1 MLISTKLNVPI
12 SSLMTSKIFFIDSTI
27 TNYLDQI
34 SDDEYLEHSFI
45 PKTNIMTNEIIMDD
59 NS

>member
-1 MLISTKLNVPI
+1 MLISTKLNGLI
-12 SSLMTSKIFFIDSTI
+12 SSLMTNKIFFIDSAI
-27 TNYLDQI
+27 SNDLDQI
-34 SDDEYLEHSFI
+34 SDDEYLEHSFS

>member
-1 MLISTKLNVPI
+1 
-12 SSLMTSKIFFIDSTI
+12 MTNKNFLIDSAI
-27 TNYLDQI
+27 TNDLDQI
-34 SDDEYLEHSFI
+34 SDDEYLEPSFS